1 MRRVFKQDMIDVT
14 AQKRQ
19 ARDGFKGLGPAQS
32 QSQPDNRL
40 RSTIKA
46 NDAMGGSA
54 QSEQT
59 RRGAQRRKNQLS

>member
-40 RSTIKA
+40 RSTTKA

-59 RRGAQRRKNQLS
+59 QRGAEKKNQLS

>member
-19 ARDGFKGLGPAQS
+19 ARDGFNGLGPAQS

-40 RSTIKA
+40 RSMTKA
-46 NDAMGGSA
+46 NDAMGSV
-54 QSEQT
+54 
-59 RRGAQRRKNQLS
+59 LI